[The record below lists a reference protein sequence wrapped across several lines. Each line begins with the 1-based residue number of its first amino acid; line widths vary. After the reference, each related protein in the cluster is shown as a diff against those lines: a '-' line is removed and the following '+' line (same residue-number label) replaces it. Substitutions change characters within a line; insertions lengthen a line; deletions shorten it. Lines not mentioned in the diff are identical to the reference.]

1 LQEVAPGNPDA
12 GFLIKQGPTMNILFL
27 LFGAVALF
35 VLGSRFYAGIISR
48 NYGVDPNRTT
58 PSVTVNDGRDYVPT
72 RLHVIFAHH
81 FSAIAGAGP
90 IIGPT
95 MAMLYGYAPAYFW
108 IVIGCIFI
116 GAVHDFSAVFVSI
129 REGGRSMAEVSR
141 SALGRMSFLMFIL
154 FTIIMLVLVTSNFLA
169 ATAMSLT
176 SKWPLEKLGLGAG
189 QTLLKV
195 VTDAAGKPMGV
206 IGGIAST
213 SVIIVTLTAPL
224 LGFLLYRRNVKLTVA
239 YPLAAAICIGSV
251 VLGLY
256 IPISLNPQVW
266 MVIISIY
273 VLFAA
278 TLPVWFILQPR
289 DFINVQ
295 ILYAGLGLLA
305 LGVLIG
311 GFKGMTMNVPA
322 MNLDEGM
329 LKLGALW
336 PMLFITIAC
345 GAVSGFHSLVAGGTT
360 AKQVSS
366 EKDIKRIGYD
376 AMILEGVLA
385 LLVLL
390 ALGSSLDFRDYR
402 LLVWPTAEQAA
413 VSPSNPILA
422 FSLGVGNL
430 LHNTLAIPQALAT
443 IFGILLIEGFVITT
457 LDAAVRLNR
466 YLFEELWSIFFGSAE
481 RVPGILKNSLFNSG
495 LSVALMALLAF
506 TNSFN
511 SLWPLFGTS
520 NQLLAA
526 LTLVVLAAW
535 LIKKGRQWLFA
546 LLPALFLLATTLA
559 SLYTLLNNYIATK
572 NYLLIVGDIVL
583 IVLALGMAALM
594 IWKLPRI
601 WNRSRARVADD
612 AEYTLPSEEY

>member
-1 LQEVAPGNPDA
+1 
-12 GFLIKQGPTMNILFL
+12 MNLLFL
-27 LFGAVALF
+27 LFGALVF
-35 VLGSRFYAGIISR
+35 FFLGSRIYANIISR
-48 NYGVDPNRTT
+48 NFGVEPDRPT
-58 PSVTVNDGRDYVPT
+58 PSVTVNDGRDFVPT
-72 RLHVIFAHH
+72 KIHVIFAHH

-95 MAMLYGYAPAYFW
+95 MALLYGYAPAYLW
-108 IVIGCIFI
+108 IVLGCVFI

-129 REGGRSMAEVSR
+129 REGGRSMAEVAR
-141 SALGRMSFLMFIL
+141 TTLGRLSFLMFIL

-176 SKWPLEKLGLGAG
+176 SKWPLEKLGLGTG
-189 QTLLKV
+189 QTLLNV
-195 VTDAAGKPMGV
+195 VADSTGAPLGV

-213 SVIIVTLTAPL
+213 SVIIVTLTAPF
-224 LGFLLYRRNVKLTVA
+224 LGFLMYRRGLKLSVA
-239 YPLAAAICIGSV
+239 YPLAAALCIGSV
-251 VLGLY
+251 AVGIYL
-256 IPISLNPQVW
+256 PISLDPTVW
-266 MVIISIY
+266 MVILSIY
-273 VLFAA
+273 VFFAA

-295 ILYAGLGLLA
+295 ILYAGLALLA

-329 LKLGALW
+329 LKLGSLW

-345 GAVSGFHSLVAGGTT
+345 GAVSGFHALVAGGTT

-366 EKDIKRIGYD
+366 EKDIKRIGFD
-376 AMILEGVLA
+376 AMILEGILA
-385 LLVLL
+385 VLVLL
-390 ALGSSLDFRDYR
+390 ALGSSLNFDDYR
-402 LLVWPTAEQAA
+402 ILVWPTAEQAA
-413 VSPSNPILA
+413 ISPSNPILA
-422 FSLGVGNL
+422 FSLGVGRL
-430 LHNTLAIPQALAT
+430 LSNTLAIPQALAT

-466 YLFEELWSIFFGSAE
+466 YLFEELWSIFFGGAE
-481 RVPGILKNSLFNSG
+481 KVPGILKNHHFNSG
-495 LSVALMALLAF
+495 LSVALMALFAF

-546 LLPALFLLATTLA
+546 LLPALFLLVTTLA
-559 SLYTLLNNYIATK
+559 SLYTLLKTYLARG
-572 NYLLIVGDIVL
+572 NYLLVGGDIVM

-594 IWKLPRI
+594 VWKLPQI
-601 WNRSRARVADD
+601 WSQTRD
-612 AEYTLPSEEY
+612 AKQN

>member
-1 LQEVAPGNPDA
+1 
-12 GFLIKQGPTMNILFL
+12 MNLLVL
-27 LFGAVALF
+27 LFGALVF
-35 VLGSRFYAGIISR
+35 FFLGSRIYANIISK
-48 NYGVDPNRTT
+48 NYGVEPDRPT
-58 PSVTVNDGRDYVPT
+58 PSVTINDGRDFVPT
-72 RLHVIFAHH
+72 KIHVIFAHH

-95 MAMLYGYAPAYFW
+95 MALLYGYAPAYIW
-108 IVIGCIFI
+108 IVLGCIFI
-116 GAVHDFSAVFVSI
+116 GAVHDFTAVFVSI
-129 REGGRSMAEVSR
+129 REGGRSMAEVAR
-141 SALGRMSFLMFIL
+141 TTLGRLSFVMFIL

-195 VTDAAGKPMGV
+195 VASSTGAPLGI

-213 SVIIVTLTAPL
+213 SVVIVTLAAPF
-224 LGFLLYRRNVKLTVA
+224 LGFLMYRRSMKLSIA

-251 VLGLY
+251 VMGLY
-256 IPISLNPQVW
+256 FPISLNPTVW
-266 MVIISIY
+266 MVVLSIY
-273 VLFAA
+273 VFFAA

-295 ILYAGLGLLA
+295 ILYAGLVLLA

-329 LKLGALW
+329 LKLGSLW

-345 GAVSGFHSLVAGGTT
+345 GAVSGFHALVAGGTT
-360 AKQVSS
+360 AKQASS
-366 EKDIKRIGYD
+366 EKDIKRIGFD
-376 AMILEGVLA
+376 AMILEGILA

-390 ALGSSLDFRDYR
+390 ALGSSLNFDDYR
-402 LLVWPTAEQAA
+402 VLVWPTPEQAA
-413 VSPSNPILA
+413 ISPSNPILA
-422 FSLGVGNL
+422 FSLGVGRL
-430 LHNTLAIPQALAT
+430 LYNTLSIPQALAT

-466 YLFEELWSIFFGSAE
+466 YLFEELWSLFFGGVE
-481 RVPGILKNSLFNSG
+481 RVPRILNNHHFNAG
-495 LSVALMALLAF
+495 LSVALMALFAF

-535 LIKKGRQWLFA
+535 LIKRGRQWLFA
-546 LLPALFLLATTLA
+546 LLPALFLLVTTLA
-559 SLYTLLNNYIATK
+559 SLYTLLKTYLARG
-572 NYLLIVGDIVL
+572 NYLLVVGDIVM
-583 IVLALGMAALM
+583 IVLALGMTALM
-594 IWKLPRI
+594 VWKLPQI
-601 WNRSRARVADD
+601 WSQMRVSAAKALDRV
-612 AEYTLPSEEY
+612 E